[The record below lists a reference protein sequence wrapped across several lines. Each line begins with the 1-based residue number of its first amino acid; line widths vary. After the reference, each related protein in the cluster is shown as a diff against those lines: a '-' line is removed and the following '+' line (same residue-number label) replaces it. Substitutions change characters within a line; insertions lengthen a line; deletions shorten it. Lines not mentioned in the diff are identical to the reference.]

1 MNKTYSL
8 IQIIGAILLLL
19 GAMLQ
24 ITRWEFSPYI
34 YTVGALLFAYV
45 QVVMGRYDG
54 KNLIIRRLRRQQ
66 IISAALLVFAGV
78 LMFTSKRNEWIV
90 CLTIAAVLQLYTAY
104 RIPSELE
111 KDKWLIYKISGDL
124 YI

>member
-1 MNKTYSL
+1 MNKTYSY
-8 IQIIGAILLLL
+8 IQMIGALLVLI

-24 ITRWEFSPYI
+24 ITRWELSPYI
-34 YTVGALLFAYV
+34 YTVGAVLFAYV
-45 QVVMGRYDG
+45 QVMMGRYEG

-66 IISAALLVFAGV
+66 IIGAILLVFAGV

-111 KDKWLIYKISGDL
+111 KDK
-124 YI
+124 

>member
-8 IQIIGAILLLL
+8 IQMVGAVLLLV

-24 ITRWEFSPYI
+24 ITHWALSPYI
-34 YTVGALLFAYV
+34 YTLGAVLFAYV
-45 QVVMGRYDG
+45 QVVMNRYEG

-66 IISAALLVFAGV
+66 IIGAALLVFAGV

-111 KDKWLIYKISGDL
+111 KER
-124 YI
+124 

>member
-1 MNKTYSL
+1 M
-8 IQIIGAILLLL
+8 IGALLVLI

-24 ITRWEFSPYI
+24 ITRWELSPYI
-34 YTVGALLFAYV
+34 YTVGAVLFAYV
-45 QVVMGRYDG
+45 QVMMGRYDG

-66 IISAALLVFAGV
+66 IIGAILLVFAGV

-111 KDKWLIYKISGDL
+111 KDK
-124 YI
+124 

>member
-1 MNKTYSL
+1 MNKTYSY
-8 IQIIGAILLLL
+8 IQMIGALLVLV

-24 ITRWEFSPYI
+24 ITRWELSPYI
-34 YTVGALLFAYV
+34 YTVGAVLFAYV
-45 QVVMGRYDG
+45 QVMMGRYDG
-54 KNLIIRRLRRQQ
+54 KNLSIRRLRRQQ
-66 IISAALLVFAGV
+66 IIGAILLVFAGV

-111 KDKWLIYKISGDL
+111 KEK
-124 YI
+124 

>member
-1 MNKTYSL
+1 MNKTYSY
-8 IQIIGAILLLL
+8 IQMIGALLVLV

-24 ITRWEFSPYI
+24 ITRWELSPYI
-34 YTVGALLFAYV
+34 YTVGAVLFAYV
-45 QVVMGRYDG
+45 QVMMGRYDG

-66 IISAALLVFAGV
+66 IIGAILLVFAGV

-111 KDKWLIYKISGDL
+111 KEN
-124 YI
+124 

>member
-1 MNKTYSL
+1 MNKTYSY
-8 IQIIGAILLLL
+8 IQMIGALLVLV

-24 ITRWEFSPYI
+24 ITRWELSPYI
-34 YTVGALLFAYV
+34 YTVGAVLFAYV
-45 QVVMGRYDG
+45 QVMMGRYEG

-66 IISAALLVFAGV
+66 IIGAILLVFAGV

-111 KDKWLIYKISGDL
+111 KEK
-124 YI
+124 

>member
-1 MNKTYSL
+1 MKKGLSI
-8 IQIIGAILLLL
+8 IQMTGAVLLLV

-24 ITRWEFSPYI
+24 ITRWELAPFL
-34 YTVGALLFAYV
+34 YTVGAVLFAWI
-45 QVVMGRYDG
+45 QVAYARYEG

-66 IISAALLVFAGV
+66 IIGAMLLVFAGV

-90 CLTIAAVLQLYTAY
+90 CLTIAAVLQLYTVW

-111 KDKWLIYKISGDL
+111 KE
-124 YI
+124 

>member
-1 MNKTYSL
+1 MNKIYSY
-8 IQIIGAILLLL
+8 IQMIGALLVLV

-24 ITRWEFSPYI
+24 ITRWELSPYI
-34 YTVGALLFAYV
+34 YTVGAVLFAYV
-45 QVVMGRYDG
+45 QVMMGRYEG

-66 IISAALLVFAGV
+66 IIGAALLVFAGV

-104 RIPSELE
+104 RIPSEME
-111 KDKWLIYKISGDL
+111 KEK
-124 YI
+124 

>member
-1 MNKTYSL
+1 MNKTYSY
-8 IQIIGAILLLL
+8 IQSIGALMLLA

-24 ITRWEFSPYI
+24 ITRWELSPYI
-34 YTVGALLFAYV
+34 YTVGAVLFAYV
-45 QVVMGRYDG
+45 QVMMGRYEG

-66 IISAALLVFAGV
+66 IIGAALLVFAGV

-104 RIPSELE
+104 RIPSEME
-111 KDKWLIYKISGDL
+111 KEK
-124 YI
+124 

>member
-1 MNKTYSL
+1 MV
-8 IQIIGAILLLL
+8 GAVLLLV

-24 ITRWEFSPYI
+24 ITHWALSPYI
-34 YTVGALLFAYV
+34 YTLGAVLFAYV
-45 QVVMGRYDG
+45 QVVMSRYEG

-66 IISAALLVFAGV
+66 IIGAALLVFAGV

-111 KDKWLIYKISGDL
+111 KER
-124 YI
+124 